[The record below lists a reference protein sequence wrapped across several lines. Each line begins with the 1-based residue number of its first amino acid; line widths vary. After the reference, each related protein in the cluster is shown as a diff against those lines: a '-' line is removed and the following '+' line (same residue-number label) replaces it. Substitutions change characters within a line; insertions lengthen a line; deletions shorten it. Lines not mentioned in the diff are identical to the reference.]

1 MLQVHA
7 LRLKLALEGGDVV
20 QTGRVIFFGEHHRA
34 PSGRLPHRL
43 VHYLRAQIEQ
53 LERVVMVRPAVGRLR
68 EFGLDGRRNAFG
80 QSSLLE
86 LGDTL
91 LRVQVGVDC
100 TFQHKGLTGGI
111 RLRSIRLKLGDVEGE
126 LVRERLKRKHE
137 AGHLNRFVGRGDA
150 LELLLLNPRLLC
162 SLYQA
167 LEKGNCLRL
176 ISRVAAFPPL
186 ILHLGSHHYVG
197 RDHGISA
204 EDLLAV
210 ELIGVAK
217 CGLKNRDDGLGKSCH
232 RLELYDAS
240 LRADVGVDRAL
251 QLKSLAGGVGVGGRA
266 RLKIGHIE
274 RQLVGQRLQRPHIAR
289 LPGGERQ
296 SGVE

>member
-1 MLQVHA
+1 MLVEHEDGRGALIKHRCSTRGAVRGRHGRLVRLRGLLHGSRPLPAVRRQELIIVGNPADAEHLEGAVFILLNHVEPVRRHMLQVHA

-126 LVRERLKRKHE
+126 LVRERLKRKHV
-137 AGHLNRFVGRGDA
+137 AGF
-150 LELLLLNPRLLC
+150 
-162 SLYQA
+162 S
-167 LEKGNCLRL
+167 
-176 ISRVAAFPPL
+176 
-186 ILHLGSHHYVG
+186 
-197 RDHGISA
+197 
-204 EDLLAV
+204 
-210 ELIGVAK
+210 
-217 CGLKNRDDGLGKSCH
+217 
-232 RLELYDAS
+232 
-240 LRADVGVDRAL
+240 
-251 QLKSLAGGVGVGGRA
+251 
-266 RLKIGHIE
+266 
-274 RQLVGQRLQRPHIAR
+274 
-289 LPGGERQ
+289 
-296 SGVE
+296 